1 MLQSLNM
8 LFDLGE
14 YGYFIWPAYGV
25 FLIILI
31 GLMIESRQSLK
42 KAKKDLAALT
52 ADKPKKTDEVIES

>member
-42 KAKKDLAALT
+42 KAKKDLEALT
-52 ADKPKKTDEVIES
+52 VNKQKKTDEVIKS